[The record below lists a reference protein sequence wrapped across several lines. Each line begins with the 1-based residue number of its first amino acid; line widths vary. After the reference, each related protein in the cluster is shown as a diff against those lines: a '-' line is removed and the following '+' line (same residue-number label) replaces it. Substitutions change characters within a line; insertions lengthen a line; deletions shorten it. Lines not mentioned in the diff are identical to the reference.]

1 MLFSFALIFIF
12 GLLFGTLFNKL
23 KLPSLIGML
32 LVGIIIGPYALNLFD
47 NSVLSMSSQLR
58 QVALIII
65 LTRAG
70 LSLDINDLKKVGR
83 PAILMSFLPACF
95 EIIGI
100 VIIAP
105 SILNVTIVEA
115 ALIGSVVAAVSPAI
129 IVPRMIR
136 IMESGYGR
144 EKRIPQLLLAGASV
158 DDIFVIVLFTSFTSL
173 ASSNSIS
180 TGIFLKIPI
189 SIILGILLG
198 MLIGIILC
206 YLFKK
211 VEIRDTVK
219 VLILLSTSFL
229 LVEIE
234 NNFSSTVPF
243 SGLLA
248 IMSMGVLINY
258 KNKKLCLSIS
268 HSYNK
273 LWIVAEIILFV
284 LVGAA
289 VDIKY
294 ALNAGVLAL
303 IIIIFGLLFRVLCV
317 FLCLMKTG
325 LNFKEKLFCMI
336 AYTPKATV
344 QAAIGSIP
352 LSMGLDCG
360 TKVLT
365 IAVLSIII
373 TAPIGA
379 ILIDKSY
386 EKLLNNDI
394 KKQ

>member
-1 MLFSFALIFIF
+1 MLYSFALIFLF

-32 LVGIIIGPYALNLFD
+32 LVGIIIGPYRLNLLD
-47 NSVLSMSSQLR
+47 TSVLSISSQLR

-105 SILNVTIVEA
+105 SILNVSIAEA

-129 IVPRMIR
+129 IVPRMIK
-136 IMESGYGR
+136 IIESDYGK
-144 EKRIPQLLLAGASV
+144 EKSIPQLILAGASV

-173 ASSNSIS
+173 VSSNSIS
-180 TGIFLKIPI
+180 TDIFLKIPI
-189 SIILGILLG
+189 SIVLGILLG
-198 MLIGIILC
+198 ILIGIILC
-206 YLFKK
+206 YILKK

-219 VLILLSTSFL
+219 VLIILSTSFL
-229 LVEIE
+229 LVELE
-234 NNFSSTVPF
+234 NNFSNTVPI

-248 IMSMGVLINY
+248 VMSMGVLINY
-258 KNKKLCLSIS
+258 KNKKLSTS
-268 HSYNK
+268 MSSSYNK
-273 LWIVAEIILFV
+273 LWIAAEIILFV

-294 ALNAGVLAL
+294 ALNAGVVA
-303 IIIIFGLLFRVLCV
+303 IIIILFGLLFRVVCV
-317 FLCLMKTG
+317 FICLIKTG
-325 LNFKEKLFCMI
+325 LNFKEKVFCMI

-344 QAAIGSIP
+344 QAAIGAIP
-352 LSMGLDCG
+352 LSMGLSCG

-379 ILIDKSY
+379 ILIDNSY
-386 EKLLNNDI
+386 EKLLSNN

>member
-1 MLFSFALIFIF
+1 MLYSFALIFLF

-23 KLPSLIGML
+23 KLPSLTGML
-32 LVGIIIGPYALNLFD
+32 LAGIIIGPYAFNLLD
-47 NSVLSMSSQLR
+47 ISVLSISSQLR

-105 SILNVTIVEA
+105 IFLNVSIAEA

-129 IVPRMIR
+129 IVPRMIK
-136 IMESGYGR
+136 IIENGYGK
-144 EKRIPQLLLAGASV
+144 EKSIPQLLLAGASV

-173 ASSNSIS
+173 VSSNSIN

-189 SIILGILLG
+189 SIVLGILLG
-198 MLIGIILC
+198 LLIGIILC
-206 YLFKK
+206 YIFKK

-219 VLILLSTSFL
+219 VIIILSTSFL
-229 LVEIE
+229 LVELE
-234 NNFSSTVPF
+234 NNFSNIIPI

-248 IMSMGVLINY
+248 VMSMGVLINY
-258 KNKKLCLSIS
+258 KNKKLCLSMS
-268 HSYNK
+268 YSYNK
-273 LWIVAEIILFV
+273 LWIAAEIILFV

-294 ALNAGVLAL
+294 ALNAGVAA
-303 IIIIFGLLFRVLCV
+303 IIIILFGLLFRVICV
-317 FLCLMKTG
+317 FLCLTKTG
-325 LNFKEKLFCMI
+325 LNIKEKVFCMI

-344 QAAIGSIP
+344 QAAIGAIP
-352 LSMGLDCG
+352 LSLGLSCG
-360 TKVLT
+360 PKVLT

-379 ILIDKSY
+379 ILIDNSY
-386 EKLLNNDI
+386 EKLLNTN